1 MSERQRRD
9 TFIAI
14 EGLDRSGKSTQT
26 VLLAERL
33 QRTGVDT
40 KLIKFPDRST
50 PIGKMIDA
58 YLRSQA
64 ELDDYAIHLLFSAN
78 RWELACVCPRQSVSK
93 TPTADPTF
101 LPIDLPLKMHCAGTT
116 VICDRFAFSGIAF
129 SAAKAREGL
138 SYEWCRASDV
148 YLPAPDATLFLNVS
162 PAAAAARGGYGKE
175 RYETEDVQAQVCA
188 VFDRIGAEVKEAE
201 GTWITVDADAS
212 TEEVA
217 QAVWEFV
224 KPFSYGTELPLRR
237 LWDHLQ
243 EDKRR
248 NPELYYM

>member
-78 RWELACVCPRQSVSK
+78 RWELASSIEN
-93 TPTADPTF
+93 A
-101 LPIDLPLKMHCAGTT
+101 LCAGTT

-248 NPELYYM
+248 NPELYL